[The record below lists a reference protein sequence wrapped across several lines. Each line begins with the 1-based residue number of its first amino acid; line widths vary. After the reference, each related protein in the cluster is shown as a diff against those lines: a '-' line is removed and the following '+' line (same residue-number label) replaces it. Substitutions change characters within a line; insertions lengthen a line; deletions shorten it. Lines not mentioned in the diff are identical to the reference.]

1 MDSGTR
7 SRCGP
12 GWRTGSS
19 IRSAPSRHG
28 RQMSLERL
36 ASQEPEVDN
45 GGLAD
50 LRSSVGVHPALDRNA
65 QASHAAQ
72 GTEELSIDS
81 GEGVERLVPH
91 GAQIPLQG
99 PAARGLEVEQEEADR
114 GVQPV
119 SGVRTPVKR
128 TGVRAKY
135 R

>member
-1 MDSGTR
+1 
-7 SRCGP
+7 
-12 GWRTGSS
+12 
-19 IRSAPSRHG
+19 
-28 RQMSLERL
+28 MSLERL

-45 GGLAD
+45 RGLAD

-72 GTEELSIDS
+72 GAEELSIDS

-114 GVQPV
+114 RVQPV
-119 SGVRTPVKR
+119 SGARTPVKR
-128 TGVRAKY
+128 TGVRTKY